1 MLTPPALAAPPLT
14 LATVKEHLKLD
25 PADVSEDVLLGT
37 YLRAAIGTFRT
48 HSKRRWPEATEPVD
62 TLVVTDT
69 STTPATVTTTVLRY
83 SDPAVLTADEQET
96 AMAWLLLTLGHFYE
110 NRQSV
115 AVGVNLTELPQ
126 GCQYL
131 MSMLREPTI

>member
-14 LATVKEHLKLD
+14 LATVKVHLKLD
-25 PADVSEDVLLGT
+25 PADLSEDALLTT

-48 HSKRRWPEATEPVD
+48 HSKRRWPEANEPVNVVITD
-62 TLVVTDT
+62 PTTVPPTGVVTGYTDYR
-69 STTPATVTTTVLRY
+69 VLN
-83 SDPAVLTADEQET
+83 ADEQ
-96 AMAWLLLTLGHFYE
+96 AMAESFLLLTLGHLYE

-115 AVGVNLTELPQ
+115 AVGINLTELPL

-131 MSMLREPTI
+131 MNLLREPTL